1 MVVQAVFDTV
11 ITSYY
16 NTIKTCQKRKP
27 TPRSPQTGAI
37 FFAVYRGKVS
47 EGLDFID
54 DNARAV
60 IAVGIPYPALGDQPI
75 ALKKDFNDR
84 HAKAK
89 NLLLGHQWYEAQA
102 FRAMNQALGRCIR
115 HRHDWGA
122 VILLDH
128 RFCQQPRTVNQ
139 LSKWIRKDVK
149 TCWTF
154 AEAMNGLR
162 DFMSSMQTEINI
174 HTRQFDQS
182 SFTSSHHSFHSNDL
196 IYPGLDY
203 LIRYQVV
210 PENKQHGVPTDSHHG
225 SHSML
230 SVWHLRLNQTLPT
243 CVCRVCNPPLT
254 SPKIFLVKS
263 PCSLVVVVRG
273 TSSLLLSG

>member
-1 MVVQAVFDTV
+1 MPET
-11 ITSYY
+11 
-16 NTIKTCQKRKP
+16 KP

-60 IAVGIPYPALGDQPI
+60 IAVGIPYPAVGDQPV

-84 HAKAK
+84 HAKTK
-89 NLLLGHQWYEAQA
+89 NLLPGHQWYETQA

-128 RFCQQPRTVNQ
+128 RFCQQPRTVQQ
-139 LSKWIRKDVK
+139 LSKWMRKDVK

-162 DFMSSMQTEINI
+162 AFMSSM
-174 HTRQFDQS
+174 R
-182 SFTSSHHSFHSNDL
+182 
-196 IYPGLDY
+196 
-203 LIRYQVV
+203 
-210 PENKQHGVPTDSHHG
+210 
-225 SHSML
+225 
-230 SVWHLRLNQTLPT
+230 
-243 CVCRVCNPPLT
+243 
-254 SPKIFLVKS
+254 PK
-263 PCSLVVVVRG
+263 
-273 TSSLLLSG
+273 